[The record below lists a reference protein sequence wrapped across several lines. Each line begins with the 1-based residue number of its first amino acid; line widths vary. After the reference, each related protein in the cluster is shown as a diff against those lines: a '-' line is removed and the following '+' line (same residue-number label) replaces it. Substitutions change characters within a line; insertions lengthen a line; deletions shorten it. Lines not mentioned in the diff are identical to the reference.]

1 MLLDF
6 IISAYASLSV
16 KIHIILF
23 TTANKTVSL
32 TSFQLIRTRSC
43 DGYPYLS
50 SISGHSL
57 DAASPRSFDDH
68 IVSLFST
75 VSLAKLEKLS
85 DFPYFETMVESS
97 VYFRDFREN
106 RSTTLSAYIRGD
118 GDLSFRRKNATQFE
132 DPLARP
138 NDGIAKR
145 RLPIRNRRD
154 AFRNE
159 IMFGNNS
166 RQMKRSVRQL
176 VRYYHSNAI
185 SNGLWMKR
193 VI

>member
-50 SISGHSL
+50 SIIPRVRDHSL
-57 DAASPRSFDDH
+57 DTASPRSFDDH
-68 IVSLFST
+68 IVSLFSI

-85 DFPYFETMVESS
+85 DFPYFETTVESS
-97 VYFRDFREN
+97 AYGTISAKNVRL
-106 RSTTLSAYIRGD
+106 RSLRTSA
-118 GDLSFRRKNATQFE
+118 E
-132 DPLARP
+132 M
-138 NDGIAKR
+138 
-145 RLPIRNRRD
+145 
-154 AFRNE
+154 E
-159 IMFGNNS
+159 I
-166 RQMKRSVRQL
+166 
-176 VRYYHSNAI
+176 
-185 SNGLWMKR
+185 
-193 VI
+193 

>member
-32 TSFQLIRTRSC
+32 TSFQLIRTRLC

-97 VYFRDFREN
+97 VYFRDFRKN

-118 GDLSFRRKNATQFE
+118 GDLSFRRKNATPGDSRIPSPGQTTVSRNAGCRFATGATRFE
-132 DPLARP
+132 MKLCS
-138 NDGIAKR
+138 
-145 RLPIRNRRD
+145 
-154 AFRNE
+154 E
-159 IMFGNNS
+159 IIHG
-166 RQMKRSVRQL
+166 K
-176 VRYYHSNAI
+176 
-185 SNGLWMKR
+185 
-193 VI
+193 